1 MGKWREVEKCLGDLS
16 RKCGFVK
23 EGGRVN
29 RPGFASGAIRI
40 PGEVSKDCAISG
52 NPWKEREMTRACQF
66 SHAGLD
72 QGGVGYLKG
81 QSSGCSLQGVQ
92 DQVMPCG
99 SAGRAV

>member
-1 MGKWREVEKCLGDLS
+1 VEKCLGDLS

-29 RPGFASGAIRI
+29 RPGFASDAIRI
-40 PGEVSKDCAISG
+40 PGEVSKDCANPD